1 MIGTIIEYLKE
12 YGNISFRESPMN
24 EVDSLVL
31 CQFAYLKFDGIVP
44 GVEENLPSVKLKDLE
59 EHPDYEKLYA
69 DERYEKVNRK
79 LVTAMLAGKRYRN
92 MKMNCYVNFIE
103 KEWETQFS
111 AVTLILDDGTI
122 YVAFRGTDET
132 IVGWKEDFN
141 MAFLSPVPG
150 QAYSVEY
157 LNAVGARLHR
167 PFYVGGHS
175 KGGNLA
181 VYSSMNC
188 RPEIQDRIIRIYS
201 MDGPGF
207 RPEVLK
213 DANYSMI
220 ARRVVKILPH
230 SSLVG
235 MLFESDMHFKVVE
248 SRTFGLLQHNPYTW
262 LVKDGKLVEVKD
274 IYESRKQMD
283 NTLNEWILSLDEEQ
297 LRVFVDTL
305 FQVINASQAED
316 LIQFTAEWRKSM
328 NGIVAALKEVDEQTA
343 GILKEVIKSL
353 FDIAGARMRQN
364 VMNSTAQLKQ
374 KLKIQNRTEG
384 DRRRA

>member
-1 MIGTIIEYLKE
+1 M
-12 YGNISFRESPMN
+12 
-24 EVDSLVL
+24 
-31 CQFAYLKFDGIVP
+31 
-44 GVEENLPSVKLKDLE
+44 
-59 EHPDYEKLYA
+59 
-69 DERYEKVNRK
+69 
-79 LVTAMLAGKRYRN
+79 
-92 MKMNCYVNFIE
+92 
-103 KEWETQFS
+103 
-111 AVTLILDDGTI
+111 
-122 YVAFRGTDET
+122 
-132 IVGWKEDFN
+132 
-141 MAFLSPVPG
+141 
-150 QAYSVEY
+150 
-157 LNAVGARLHR
+157 
-167 PFYVGGHS
+167 
-175 KGGNLA
+175 
-181 VYSSMNC
+181 YSSMNC